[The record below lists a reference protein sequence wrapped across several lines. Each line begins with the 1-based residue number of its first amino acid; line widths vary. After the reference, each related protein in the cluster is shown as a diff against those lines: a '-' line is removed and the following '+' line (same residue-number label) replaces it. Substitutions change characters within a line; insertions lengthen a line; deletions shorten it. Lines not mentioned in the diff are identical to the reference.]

1 MTESNVLK
9 RGLGR
14 AALAAATLA
23 CAAAMLLAWTP
34 SQAWAVSVSTAD
46 DFLAKAA
53 DPTVSSIELEANVNL
68 GNEIVDL
75 SGKTVDLRGHTVT
88 TKMNATVSNGL
99 SLVLQGNDF
108 SVKNGTFVSENRA
121 DYPLFI
127 GDGPTSNVVLE
138 GITVDGGIN
147 VYNSRNVVLRD
158 VVANAEGSYYAVWCD
173 QGAFV
178 TVESGSYSSKG
189 AGVVGITASAPS
201 DLTVNGGEFVTAGE
215 NTPLVLP
222 GYRDPRINGGTFDTP
237 EVVNYIDEGFAP
249 LFDGERYSVMD
260 EDEAAAQGSAVKDGI
275 YYVSP
280 DDAENAP
287 DLPGQLAVVKHK
299 VTFEGEGVESSFSFV
314 EEGSLVS
321 APVDPA
327 RDFYVFKGWY
337 NGGTLWD
344 FASDKVDG
352 SLTLTAHWEGV
363 SFKVTFV
370 DGVESTEDLVETVQ
384 GGTAVAKP
392 VDPVRDGFTFEG
404 WFVDEACTEA
414 YDFSAGVTRDTT
426 LYAKWA
432 QAPVFDAG
440 TAGSSSDGA
449 SPLAKTGDAG
459 MTIVLALGFAVVSA
473 ATVGF
478 FARRRV
484 R

>member
-1 MTESNVLK
+1 
-9 RGLGR
+9 
-14 AALAAATLA
+14 
-23 CAAAMLLAWTP
+23 MLLAWTP

-75 SGKTVDLRGHTVT
+75 SGKTVDLQGHAVT
-88 TKMNATVSNGL
+88 TVFKKNEIAGFNL
-99 SLVLQGNDF
+99 SLVFQGSDF

-158 VVANAEGSYYAVWCD
+158 VVANAEGSYYAIWCD

-260 EDEAAAQGSAVKDGI
+260 EDEAVAQGSAVEDGI
-275 YYVSP
+275 YYVNP

-287 DLPGQLAVVKHK
+287 GLPGQPAVVKHK

-321 APVDPA
+321 VPVDPA
-327 RDFYVFKGWY
+327 RDFYVFKGWC
-337 NGGTLWD
+337 NGNTLWN

-352 SLTLTAHWEGV
+352 PLTLTARWEGV

-384 GGTAVAKP
+384 GGTAAVKP

-414 YDFSAGVTRDTT
+414 YDFSAGATRDMT

-440 TAGSSSDGA
+440 AAGSSSQGA

-459 MTIVLALGFAVVSA
+459 MTIVLALGFVVVSA